1 MSHSL
6 PTPGTY
12 HSVKKNDMG
21 PVVPAGSCL
30 QDVLSEKKARCRSV
44 GVVRFYLILRW
55 EEEEEMGADM
65 YIKSVWKGR

>member
-30 QDVLSEKKARCRSV
+30 QDVLSEKKSKMQIGGCSALLFDSQ
-44 GVVRFYLILRW
+44 
-55 EEEEEMGADM
+55 MG
-65 YIKSVWKGR
+65 GGGGNGC